1 MDLLGVRLIVGLGN
15 PTARYELTR
24 HNAGF
29 WFVDQLAVRYNLR
42 FVSDS
47 KSQAMI
53 ARWDYKGSSLFL
65 LKPMQFMNLSGSA
78 IAAVVRFHKLEISQV
93 LVAHDELDF
102 LPGVV
107 KLKLGG
113 GHGGHN
119 GLRDAVAKLGSGE
132 FARIRIGIGRPA
144 AREDVVGYVLGRPS
158 VLEREEIDAA
168 IDRAVEHFPVVLE
181 DGLGKAMNV
190 LHGEIKK

>member
-1 MDLLGVRLIVGLGN
+1 MGLGN
-15 PTARYELTR
+15 PTTRYELTR

-29 WFVDQLAVRYNLR
+29 WFVDQLAVRYDLR
-42 FVSDS
+42 FVPDS
-47 KSQAMI
+47 KSQAVV

-65 LKPMQFMNLSGSA
+65 LKPMQFMNLSGNA
-78 IAAVVRFHKLEISQV
+78 IAAVARFHKLEISQI

-132 FARIRIGIGRPA
+132 FPRIRIGIGRPA

-158 VLEREEIDAA
+158 VLEREKIDVA

-190 LHGEIKK
+190 LHGETKK